1 VVWTQKSWLLFT
13 KGVERFGAGTRDR
26 NFFMYLDGPDH
37 VTIEVQSATHH
48 DFMHVHRGGERG
60 RPGRHAR
67 ASHTGGCQ
75 GLSGHEKTVE
85 LGPWALAGTRPRL
98 SSSSEGMMRITL
110 AAAGCLLVA
119 ASTLF
124 GQAKPAFEVAS
135 IRPSAD
141 QVTGVRVGFQ
151 ATGSQVRVTAM
162 SIKDY
167 VGIAY
172 GTRPQQIEGPDWIG
186 SQRFDVV
193 ATIPDGVPASQVPA
207 MLRTLLEDRFQ
218 MKVHRESKDLPVY
231 VLGVSKAGA
240 RLTESKPDPNTPAEP
255 AGTVNVSG
263 GGNSTGVGVDIGGGR
278 SFAVAD
284 NQVQIRGMT
293 MRDVAE
299 VLTRFVDR
307 VVVDQTGLTKT
318 YDVTLELTPDEFN
331 AIRIRSRVNA
341 GVPLPPQAMRLLDN
355 ASPDALSAPLSKF
368 GITFEAKKAPLDVV
382 VIDSVLKTP
391 TEN

>member
-1 VVWTQKSWLLFT
+1 
-13 KGVERFGAGTRDR
+13 
-26 NFFMYLDGPDH
+26 
-37 VTIEVQSATHH
+37 
-48 DFMHVHRGGERG
+48 
-60 RPGRHAR
+60 
-67 ASHTGGCQ
+67 
-75 GLSGHEKTVE
+75 
-85 LGPWALAGTRPRL
+85 
-98 SSSSEGMMRITL
+98 MMRTTL
-110 AAAGCLLVA
+110 SAAGWLLVA
-119 ASTLF
+119 ASTAF
-124 GQAKPAFEVAS
+124 AQAKPAFEVAS

-151 ATGSQVRVTAM
+151 ATGSQVRVTGM

-167 VGIAY
+167 VGIAF
-172 GTRPQQIEGPDWIG
+172 GTRPQQIEGPEWIG

-193 ATIPDGVPASQVPA
+193 ATIPDGVPSSQATA

-218 MKVHRESKDLPVY
+218 LKVHRESKDLPVY

-240 RLTESKPDPNTPAEP
+240 RLTESKPDPNATAEP

-263 GGNSTGVGVDIGGGR
+263 GGNNTGVGVNIGGGR

-284 NQVQIRGMT
+284 NQLQIRGMQ

-318 YDVTLELTPDEFN
+318 YDITLDLTPDEFN
-331 AIRIRSRVNA
+331 AIRIRSAVNA

-355 ASPDALSAPLSKF
+355 ASPDTLSAPLSKF
-368 GITFEAKKAPLDVV
+368 GITFEARKAPLEVV

>member
-1 VVWTQKSWLLFT
+1 
-13 KGVERFGAGTRDR
+13 
-26 NFFMYLDGPDH
+26 
-37 VTIEVQSATHH
+37 
-48 DFMHVHRGGERG
+48 
-60 RPGRHAR
+60 
-67 ASHTGGCQ
+67 
-75 GLSGHEKTVE
+75 
-85 LGPWALAGTRPRL
+85 
-98 SSSSEGMMRITL
+98 MMRTTL
-110 AAAGCLLVA
+110 SAAGWLLVA
-119 ASTLF
+119 ASTAF
-124 GQAKPAFEVAS
+124 AQAKPAFEVAS

-151 ATGSQVRVTAM
+151 ATGSQVRVTGM

-167 VGIAY
+167 VGIAF
-172 GTRPQQIEGPDWIG
+172 GTRPQQIEGPEWIG

-193 ATIPDGVPASQVPA
+193 ATIPDGVPSSQATA

-218 MKVHRESKDLPVY
+218 LKVHRESKDLPVY

-240 RLTESKPDPNTPAEP
+240 RLTESKPDPNALAEP

-263 GGNSTGVGVDIGGGR
+263 GGNNTGVGVNIGGGR

-284 NQVQIRGMT
+284 NQVQIRGMQ

-331 AIRIRSRVNA
+331 AIRIRSAVNA

-355 ASPDALSAPLSKF
+355 ASPDTLSAPLSKF
-368 GITFEAKKAPLDVV
+368 GITFEAKKAPLEVV

>member
-1 VVWTQKSWLLFT
+1 MRTALPAACLVLL
-13 KGVERFGAGTRDR
+13 AA
-26 NFFMYLDGPDH
+26 
-37 VTIEVQSATHH
+37 SAT
-48 DFMHVHRGGERG
+48 
-60 RPGRHAR
+60 
-67 ASHTGGCQ
+67 
-75 GLSGHEKTVE
+75 SGQ
-85 LGPWALAGTRPRL
+85 TR
-98 SSSSEGMMRITL
+98 
-110 AAAGCLLVA
+110 
-119 ASTLF
+119 
-124 GQAKPAFEVAS
+124 PAFEVAS
-135 IRPSAD
+135 VRPSPD

-186 SQRFDVV
+186 SQRWDVV
-193 ATIPDGVPASQVPA
+193 ATIPEGASGSQVPA

-231 VLGVSKAGA
+231 VLGVAKSGA
-240 RLTESKPDPNTPAEP
+240 KLTESTPDPNAPAEP

-263 GGNSTGVGVDIGGGR
+263 GGDNAGVGVNIGGGR
-278 SFAVAD
+278 SFAVAN

-293 MRDVAE
+293 MFDVAE

-307 VVVDQTGLTKT
+307 VVVDQSGLTRK
-318 YDVTLELTPDEFN
+318 YDITLDLTPEDFN
-331 AIRIRSRVNA
+331 AIRVRSAVNA

-355 ASPDALSAPLSKF
+355 FSSDALAAPLSKL

-382 VIDSVLKTP
+382 VIDSLSKTP

>member
-1 VVWTQKSWLLFT
+1 MRTSLPIAACLL
-13 KGVERFGAGTRDR
+13 
-26 NFFMYLDGPDH
+26 L
-37 VTIEVQSATHH
+37 ATHTA
-48 DFMHVHRGGERG
+48 F
-60 RPGRHAR
+60 A
-67 ASHTGGCQ
+67 
-75 GLSGHEKTVE
+75 
-85 LGPWALAGTRPRL
+85 
-98 SSSSEGMMRITL
+98 
-110 AAAGCLLVA
+110 
-119 ASTLF
+119 
-124 GQAKPAFEVAS
+124 QAKPAFEVAS

-172 GTRPQQIEGPDWIG
+172 GMRPQQIEGPDWIG

-193 ATIPDGVPASQVPA
+193 ATIPDGVAGSEIPA
-207 MLRTLLEDRFQ
+207 MLRTLLEERFQ
-218 MKVHRESKDLPVY
+218 MKVHRENKDLPVY
-231 VLGVSKAGA
+231 VLGVAKAGA
-240 RLTESKPDPNTPAEP
+240 KLTESKPDPNAPAEP

-263 GGNSTGVGVDIGGGR
+263 GGNNTGVGVNIGGGR
-278 SFAVAD
+278 SFAIAD
-284 NQVQIRGMT
+284 NQVQIRGMQ

-307 VVVDQTGLTKT
+307 IVVDQTGLTKT

-331 AIRIRSRVNA
+331 AIRIRSAVNA

-355 ASPDALSAPLSKF
+355 ASPDTLSAPLSKF
-368 GITFEAKKAPLDVV
+368 GITFEAKKAPLEVV
-382 VIDSVLKTP
+382 VIDSLLKTP